1 MKKTPGPPPAGLL
14 RALGPVAT
22 TAVMVGSVVGSGIFL
37 VPNTIAAHAGG
48 FGVMM
53 LVWIVAG
60 LLTLFGALSYAE
72 LGGMIPDVG
81 GQYAYLREAYGRL
94 PAFLFGW
101 TEFLVVKAGSIA
113 AVAVAFAMYSG
124 VFVPQRM
131 LPLFH
136 KTVQLGG
143 FTIEDLGVKAVA
155 ILCILALSIVNYLGV
170 KFGGWVQNVFTFLK
184 VGALLGLIA
193 SVFLFGHR
201 AAGAFHPLWPSGAAS
216 PSLSAFGIA
225 LVAALWAFDGW
236 NNTTY
241 MAAEVKDPRRNIPV
255 ALAAG
260 SVIVIALFL
269 AVNAAYAYA
278 LPLTKIAESRLVA
291 ADAIRTFT
299 GPVGGGLISAAVMV
313 SAFGTVNGMILS
325 GPRVTYAMARDGLFF
340 ASLGEVHP
348 RFRTPHAATAVQAL
362 WACLLTLSGRYD
374 QLFTY
379 VIFAAWMF
387 YAMTTASV
395 FVLKRKRPD
404 AERPYLTWGYPLV
417 PLAFIAVSAWIVVN
431 TLITDPRDS
440 LMGLGIVCL
449 GVPVFLAYNR
459 GRGGKKSGAGP
470 EAKENAA

>member
-1 MKKTPGPPPAGLL
+1 MKKPPDQPPTGLL

-37 VPNTIAAHAGG
+37 VPNTIAAHTGC
-48 FGVMM
+48 FGMMM
-53 LVWIVAG
+53 LVWVAAG

-124 VFVPQRM
+124 VFVPERL
-131 LPLFH
+131 LPAFH
-136 KTVQLGG
+136 GTVHLGG
-143 FTIEDLGVKAVA
+143 FAFEEIGVKAAA
-155 ILCILALSIVNYLGV
+155 IACILALSIVNYLGV

-184 VGALLGLIA
+184 VGALLGLVA

-201 AAGAFHPLWPSGAAS
+201 AAGAFRPFWPSGTAA

-225 LVAALWAFDGW
+225 LAAALWAYDGW

-255 ALAAG
+255 ALVAG
-260 SVIVIALFL
+260 SVIVVTLFL
-269 AVNAAYAYA
+269 AANAAYAYA
-278 LPLTKIAESRLVA
+278 LPFPLIAGSRLVA
-291 ADAIRTFT
+291 ADAVRTFT
-299 GPVGGGLISAAVMV
+299 GPVGGGLISAAVMI

-340 ASLGEVHP
+340 SSLGEVHP
-348 RFRTPHAATAVQAL
+348 RFRTPHAATAVQAV

-387 YAMTTASV
+387 YAMTTAAV
-395 FVLKRKRPD
+395 FVLRRKRPE
-404 AERPYLTWGYPLV
+404 AERPYLTRGYPFV
-417 PLAFIAVSAWIVVN
+417 PLAFIAVSAWFVVN

-449 GVPVFLAYNR
+449 GIPVFLLYNR
-459 GRGGKKSGAGP
+459 GRGGKNQAPDPREKMNTA
-470 EAKENAA
+470 

>member
-1 MKKTPGPPPAGLL
+1 MKNKTDKTASPSLL

-53 LVWIVAG
+53 LVWLAAG

-72 LGGMIPDVG
+72 LGAMIPDVG

-124 VFVPQRM
+124 IFIPERM
-131 LPLFH
+131 LPVFH
-136 KTVQLGG
+136 RSVSAGG
-143 FTIEDLGVKAVA
+143 FTFEEIGVKAVA
-155 ILCILALSIVNYLGV
+155 ILCILALSIINYLGV

-184 VGALLGLIA
+184 VGALLGLVA

-201 AAGAFHPLWPSGAAS
+201 AAGAFHPIWPSGAAA

-241 MAAEVKDPRRNIPV
+241 MAAEVVDPRRNIPV

-260 SVIVIALFL
+260 SRHRGRALSRGQWGLCLRPSIDEDRGIAARRRGRDPDLHGSDRRGIDFRGR
-269 AVNAAYAYA
+269 
-278 LPLTKIAESRLVA
+278 I
-291 ADAIRTFT
+291 
-299 GPVGGGLISAAVMV
+299 GLNLRNRERDDSVR
-313 SAFGTVNGMILS
+313 
-325 GPRVTYAMARDGLFF
+325 PARDLCHGKGRAFF
-340 ASLGEVHP
+340 RVLGDVHP
-348 RFRTPHAATAVQAL
+348 RFRTPHAAYGRAGGVGMPADAVRTIHDPLDAADAGERGQVRLAL
-362 WACLLTLSGRYD
+362 LRAGRAHPGHPRVALVERLVHARLRQRHD
-374 QLFTY
+374 RRDHRP
-379 VIFAAWMF
+379 AA
-387 YAMTTASV
+387 
-395 FVLKRKRPD
+395 P
-404 AERPYLTWGYPLV
+404 
-417 PLAFIAVSAWIVVN
+417 
-431 TLITDPRDS
+431 
-440 LMGLGIVCL
+440 
-449 GVPVFLAYNR
+449 
-459 GRGGKKSGAGP
+459 RGGGAGLRLL
-470 EAKENAA
+470 ARRTR